1 MCEKLNV
8 SDEVVIKINS
18 VGSFRVG
25 KTSLIR
31 RYTENTFSEDYL
43 PTLGVDITV
52 KRMIIKNERVRLVL
66 MDTAGEEKF
75 GRLRNTYFEGSLGC
89 IAVYDITQ
97 KVTFEGLHRWIA
109 EYRNVAG
116 ENAFITIIGNK
127 IDLAKQRQ
135 ISTAEGK
142 KFSQKHHFPF
152 YECSAK
158 LGGDVIPQ
166 VYVELAR
173 KCLFQIK
180 NR

>member
-1 MCEKLNV
+1 M

-52 KRMIIKNERVRLVL
+52 RRMTVKNERVRLVL

-75 GRLRNTYFEGSLGC
+75 GRLRSTYFEGSLGC
-89 IAVYDITQ
+89 IAVYDITNRES
-97 KVTFEGLHRWIA
+97 FEALDRWIE

-116 ENAFITIIGNK
+116 NDAFTTIIGNK
-127 IDLAKQRQ
+127 NDLERQRKV
-135 ISTAEGK
+135 STADGK
-142 KFSQKHHFPF
+142 KFGQKHRFPF

-166 VYVELAR
+166 MYVELVR
-173 KCLFQIK
+173 KCLLQIK
-180 NR
+180 KR